1 MSVTQIVCPNCNS
14 KLPFNPALA
23 GKKVK
28 CANCAHMFHL
38 PSQPAIEPAAPI
50 PTGSPV
56 PAVALPQFLGGPPPY
71 VESPSILT
79 GPPQPAAAPSAVQ
92 VAAPAPAASP
102 SNAPTGF
109 FDFLRQL
116 FDFRVEKYLTL
127 YIVRMYWILALVA
140 VGLYLGGVVLSL
152 VLEGPQVAFR
162 APTSEDSLL
171 ELLGQ
176 SRPSTSEYAHV
187 LAAYDRFKWFSLKVI
202 FGISTILMV
211 RVWCEILV
219 VAFNMANSLKSI
231 EQKID
236 ALERKE

>member
-1 MSVTQIVCPNCNS
+1 M
-14 KLPFNPALA
+14 
-23 GKKVK
+23 
-28 CANCAHMFHL
+28 
-38 PSQPAIEPAAPI
+38 
-50 PTGSPV
+50 
-56 PAVALPQFLGGPPPY
+56 Y
-71 VESPSILT
+71 
-79 GPPQPAAAPSAVQ
+79 
-92 VAAPAPAASP
+92 
-102 SNAPTGF
+102 GF
-109 FDFLRQL
+109 
-116 FDFRVEKYLTL
+116 
-127 YIVRMYWILALVA
+127 LALVA
-140 VGLYLGGVVLSL
+140 VGLYLGGVLLSL

-219 VAFNMANSLKSI
+219 VAFNMASSLKSI